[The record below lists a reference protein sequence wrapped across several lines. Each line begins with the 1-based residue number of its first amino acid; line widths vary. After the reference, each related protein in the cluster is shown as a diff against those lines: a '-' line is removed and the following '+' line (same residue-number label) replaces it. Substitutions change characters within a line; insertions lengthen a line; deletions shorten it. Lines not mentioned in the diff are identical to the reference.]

1 MQNPEKVGTAFK
13 TLSLR
18 LRAAKKE
25 AAEAGEETDG
35 MAKSVTQLQSQLLK
49 LSHGKVDIMLDASTF
64 KNTTQIIREMSAA
77 WKDMT
82 DLERAEALELMA
94 GRFLPL
100 CIVICTKHTFNCR

>member
-1 MQNPEKVGTAFK
+1 M
-13 TLSLR
+13 R

-35 MAKSVTQLQSQLLK
+35 MANSVTQLQSQLLK

-77 WKDMT
+77 WSEMT

-94 GRFLPL
+94 GKNQANVLAAIIQNFD
-100 CIVICTKHTFNCR
+100 IAEQAIETSANSAGK